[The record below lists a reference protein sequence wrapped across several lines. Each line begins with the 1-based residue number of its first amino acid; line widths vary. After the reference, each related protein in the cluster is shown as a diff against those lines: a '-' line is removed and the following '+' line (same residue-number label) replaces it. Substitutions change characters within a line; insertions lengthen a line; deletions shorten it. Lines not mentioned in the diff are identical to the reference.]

1 MFLHVEYFN
10 QFSVCLKHFSKI
22 QYYMDQLSHID
33 EYQIPQLV
41 SEVEDIS
48 LS

>member
-1 MFLHVEYFN
+1 
-10 QFSVCLKHFSKI
+10 
-22 QYYMDQLSHID
+22 MDQLSHID

-48 LS
+48 LSWKNKEMKGMQDRNHSLKDRY

>member
-1 MFLHVEYFN
+1 ME
-10 QFSVCLKHFSKI
+10 
-22 QYYMDQLSHID
+22 QLSHID

-48 LS
+48 LSRKNK